1 MASEVSGGEHV
12 PTAMADAHGGVT
24 RSHVTAAV
32 EINLAVAL
40 ATRTYGDDEP
50 KEMKVGGAVVMAGH
64 GRARAW

>member
-1 MASEVSGGEHV
+1 MAGEV
-12 PTAMADAHGGVT
+12 DGGVA
-24 RSHVTAAV
+24 RSRVTAAV
-32 EINLAVAL
+32 AINPAVTL